1 MKNLTE
7 FVSNSRMTR
16 KRPSRAC
23 LNNPKKQARIGSPF
37 ASVFDEREDAAKLI
51 LAQHSKSEWSPSY
64 LVKHHS
70 LAELAQM
77 VRLPRTG
84 PDPLK
89 GTYGTRNE

>member
-1 MKNLTE
+1 MIIST
-7 FVSNSRMTR
+7 SRMTR
-16 KRPSRAC
+16 KRSSAC
-23 LNNPKKQARIGSPF
+23 LNNPEKKARPGSPF
-37 ASVFDEREDAAKLI
+37 ASVFDEREYAAKMI
-51 LAQHSKSEWSPSY
+51 LAQHAKSEWSPSY

-89 GTYGTRNE
+89 GTYGTRHE